1 MSRRKLRIAVS
12 TKGKGG
18 LKDVVADAFGR
29 AGTFTLVNIENNK
42 VRDVKVVEN
51 PAASKTHGRG
61 PVVVQALRDQN
72 VKVVIGSEFG
82 PGISAMLDKH
92 RIRRMKVE
100 AETPVMDV
108 VRELAFSFLKLC
120 ID

>member
-1 MSRRKLRIAVS
+1 MSLRKLRFTIP

-18 LKDVVADAFGR
+18 LEDVVSDVFGG
-29 AGTFTLVNIENNK
+29 ANTFTLVNIENNK
-42 VRDVKVVEN
+42 VKDVKIVKN

-61 PVVVQALRDQN
+61 PVVVQTLLDHN
-72 VKVVIGSEFG
+72 VNVVIASEFG
-82 PGISAMLDKH
+82 AGISAMLDKH

-100 AETPVMDV
+100 PKTPVMDV
-108 VRELAFSFLKLC
+108 VREFAFSFLKLC